1 MNISRFYLAFALLF
15 LFSFGVVAQNTDFRS
30 NLSVNTGLTIIGAG
44 FKALDGENF
53 EDFADATTDSG
64 FSDVQGAFSG
74 KAAPAIQINYDYSV
88 KRWFSIGG
96 GVSYQRLGFDVTD
109 FAYTDDETGDRTSAS
124 ELNVDANRFNIAVR
138 ALFHYGNINKVDM
151 YSGFR
156 VGTTIYGLKVETT
169 DQSIKDDLGTGFIL
183 PSVQI
188 IPFALR
194 GYVTENIGISFETAI
209 LGPHALALGLNY
221 RF

>member
-1 MNISRFYLAFALLF
+1 MNISKISFTLSLLF
-15 LFSFGVVAQNTDFRS
+15 SLSFGVMAQNADFKS
-30 NLSVNTGLTIIGAG
+30 NLSVNAGLTVIGAG
-44 FKALDGENF
+44 FKTLDGKNF
-53 EDFADATTDSG
+53 EDFADVTSETEI
-64 FSDVQGAFSG
+64 SDVQGAFSG
-74 KAAPAIQINYDYSV
+74 RATPAIQINYDYAV
-88 KRWFSIGG
+88 AKWFSIGG
-96 GVSYQRLGFDVTD
+96 GVSFQSLGFDVSD
-109 FAYTDDETGDRTSAS
+109 FAYTNDETNERTTASAIS
-124 ELNVDANRFNIAVR
+124 ADINRFNVAVR
-138 ALFHYGNINKVDM
+138 ALFHYGNSNRVDM

-156 VGTTIYGLKVETT
+156 IGATRYGLKVETT
-169 DQSIKDDLGTGFIL
+169 NQSIKDDLGTGFML